1 MRINSRTKGACG
13 EREFAAKIHELTEVR
28 LVRNL
33 EQTRSG
39 GHDLIVDGG
48 EDNPMTERFRQLAIE
63 VKRYKIVTEGKI
75 KTWWQQARH
84 QAEATNLAPVLA
96 YRGNNQTWRV
106 IVPLHL
112 INPEREVSH
121 AFSDTAS
128 VEIDTFCQL
137 LNHPTF

>member
-13 EREFAAKIHELTEVR
+13 EREFAAKIHELTAVR

-39 GHDLIVDGG
+39 GHDLIVDGAD
-48 EDNPMTERFRQLAIE
+48 DNPMSERFRGLAIE
-63 VKRYKIVTEGKI
+63 VKRYKAITEGKL
-75 KTWWQQARH
+75 KMWWQQARQ
-84 QAEATNLAPVLA
+84 QAEATNLVPALG

-128 VEIDTFCQL
+128 VEINTFCEL
-137 LNHPTF
+137 LKHPSF